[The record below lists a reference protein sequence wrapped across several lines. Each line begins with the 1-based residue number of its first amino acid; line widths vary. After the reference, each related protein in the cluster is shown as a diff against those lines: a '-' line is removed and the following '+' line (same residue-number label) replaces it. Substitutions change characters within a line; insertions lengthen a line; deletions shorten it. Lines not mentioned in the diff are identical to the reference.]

1 MNRSLANR
9 TKVVSK
15 VARAVSKA
23 ADNRSRAKRASSQDK
38 AASRVV
44 NRSLGKAVNRLNAEF
59 WLVAY
64 EGRRSNAVERR
75 PAFGLRSRFSAHN
88 KGRSPMDKQRIKG
101 SAQQAKGKIKEL
113 AGKATGNKK
122 LQAKGKAEKASGKIR
137 NAVGGMKDAMRG
149 K

>member
-75 PAFGLRSRFSAHN
+75 PHSACGHASPLTTKGDPQWISNASKARLNRPRARSRNSPERPPAIKSSKPKARPRKLAERFAT
-88 KGRSPMDKQRIKG
+88 RSV
-101 SAQQAKGKIKEL
+101 A
-113 AGKATGNKK
+113 
-122 LQAKGKAEKASGKIR
+122 
-137 NAVGGMKDAMRG
+137 
-149 K
+149 